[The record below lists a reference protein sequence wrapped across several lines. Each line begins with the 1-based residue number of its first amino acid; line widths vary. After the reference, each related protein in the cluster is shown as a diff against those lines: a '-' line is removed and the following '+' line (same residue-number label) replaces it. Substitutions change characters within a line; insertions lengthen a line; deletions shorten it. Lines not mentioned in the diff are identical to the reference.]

1 MSDVKSLGSIIDMPI
16 EDFKKSVK
24 CMSLGYI
31 MTLNNYLKLTYDN
44 LANNLRKDILGL
56 PPSPERD
63 RVYAECIGVMYNIEE
78 KVLYLTSLIKEL
90 VEKDLKNQVIDTE
103 K

>member
-1 MSDVKSLGSIIDMPI
+1 MSDIKNLGSIIDMPI

-24 CMSLGYI
+24 CMNLGYI

-44 LANNLRKDILGL
+44 LANNLRKDILSL
-56 PPSPERD
+56 EPSPERD
-63 RVYAECIGVMYNIEE
+63 KVYSTCIGVLYNIEE

-90 VEKDLKNQVIDTE
+90 IEKDLKNQVIDT
-103 K
+103 KK